1 MGSPF
6 LVNGVIVTR
15 LWDSA
20 QWIFPK
26 IKLNQSYWTKVER
39 DWTFCWTQGTQM
51 GPRGIGVQIGDF
63 YKWFSDINSIILP
76 KFTSR
81 CLDTDLKCVLTIL
94 QIRFFSP
101 FMWDIVSSTYFDQR
115 FSTFNRNFLHLSS
128 LLFRRCF
135 RLSDFQFP
143 CHYKFSSKIKTTMIH
158 FLWGKKI
165 KDIISG
171 SLAFF
176 WFSMWYDCL
185 NRK

>member
-1 MGSPF
+1 MI
-6 LVNGVIVTR
+6 L
-15 LWDSA
+15 
-20 QWIFPK
+20 
-26 IKLNQSYWTKVER
+26 
-39 DWTFCWTQGTQM
+39 
-51 GPRGIGVQIGDF
+51 
-63 YKWFSDINSIILP
+63 KWFSDINSDSIILP

-81 CLDTDLKCVLTIL
+81 FLDTDLLKCVLTIL

-101 FMWDIVSSTYFDQR
+101 FMWDIVSTYLDQR

-165 KDIISG
+165 KDIMTLFQLRLSCN
-171 SLAFF
+171 FF
-176 WFSMWYDCL
+176 DFQCEMIVWIE
-185 NRK
+185 NRN